1 MNVNR
6 WVDDRL
12 AALDDAG
19 EWLPDTAGA
28 RARLRDLDRQARIK
42 RRWAW
47 ATAAAC
53 LGLLAFLQ
61 PRACAMPRGCFQR
74 ATQNATPR
82 PREAAP
88 VAENANPAPA
98 PVSAQALKPQAT
110 APAVEPAVPPAA
122 GPAVAP
128 AVAPATP
135 TRGARNYKESGSAD
149 APIACEVYS
158 DYECPSCAAFYRDTM
173 PLLIAEYVQT
183 GKVKLLHRD
192 FPLAQHPYAKL
203 AARYANAA
211 GQAGQY
217 DLAVNRLFQK
227 QDLWSMGGDIDA
239 QLAPVLPP
247 AAMRRVRDMVA
258 HDVRLDDTVA
268 ADQAMGVADHLRATP
283 TLVVVWKGNRQAIS
297 PIPSY
302 ALLKSYLDDL
312 LARQ

>member
-1 MNVNR
+1 MNGNR

-12 AALDDAG
+12 AALDVAG

-28 RARLRDLDRQARIK
+28 RARLRDLDRRARVK

-47 ATAAAC
+47 ATAAAAC
-53 LGLLAFLQ
+53 LGLLAFVQ
-61 PRACAMPRGCFQR
+61 PLACAMPRGCFQR
-74 ATQNATPR
+74 APENAAPR
-82 PREAAP
+82 PVEAAP
-88 VAENANPAPA
+88 VVAGVNPAPA
-98 PVSAQALKPQAT
+98 PVSTQALKPQAT
-110 APAVEPAVPPAA
+110 APS
-122 GPAVAP
+122 VAP
-128 AVAPATP
+128 ATVPTTP

-149 APIACEVYS
+149 APVVCEVYS

-217 DLAVNRLFQK
+217 ALAVNRLFQT
-227 QDLWSMGGDIDA
+227 QDIWSVGGDIDS

-247 AAMRRVRDMVA
+247 AVMRRVRDMVA
-258 HDVRLDDTVA
+258 HDQRLDDTVA
-268 ADQAMGVADHLRATP
+268 ADQAIGVADHLRATP

-312 LARQ
+312 LSRQ